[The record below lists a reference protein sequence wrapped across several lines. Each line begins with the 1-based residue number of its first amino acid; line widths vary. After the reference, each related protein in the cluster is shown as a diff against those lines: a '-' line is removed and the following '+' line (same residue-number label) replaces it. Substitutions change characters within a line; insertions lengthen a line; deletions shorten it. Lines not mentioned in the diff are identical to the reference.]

1 MSEEHETAII
11 EMTTE
16 SSAYRISPVGIEFL
30 RELDQQAWS
39 ELGAKLG
46 KAGRSIGFLIGDW
59 LNYGEGKGEWGNA
72 YENAMRITGLDNQ
85 TLRHYSS
92 VSKKVQLC
100 MRMHNLSFY
109 HHQKVASLKTDEEK
123 RKWLHIASQERD
135 KQDGKPMSAR
145 RLAKSILLGRV
156 AKVEEMSVPPNDR
169 GIDNMSPHV
178 TRIVVLWG
186 KLKRSGYLGNTS
198 VDDML
203 DLIDELQ
210 PVVDI
215 VQELHEAVSEAG
227 GGSAGSH
234 ID

>member
-30 RELDQQAWS
+30 CELDQQAWS

-72 YENAMRITGLDNQ
+72 YESAMRITKLDYGV
-85 TLRHYSS
+85 LRHYAS
-92 VSKKVQLC
+92 VAKNVQLLT
-100 MRMHNLSFY
+100 RVNNLSWD
-109 HHQKVASLKTDEEK
+109 HHRKVAPLKTEEEK
-123 RKWLHIASQERD
+123 RKWLQVALQECD
-135 KQDGKPMSAR
+135 KQNGKPMSAR

-227 GGSAGSH
+227 GGPAGSH